1 MDPFLILLI
10 ASLAMFVFS
19 IYKATA
25 DSRRRKREW
34 AAYYAAPRPRR
45 RELR

>member
-10 ASLAMFVFS
+10 ASIAMFIYS

-34 AAYYAAPRPRR
+34 AAYYASPRPRR
-45 RELR
+45 RQAR